1 MAFDPRS
8 GGFFMLTGVTLAG
21 FASGFGVCL
30 FDINSVD
37 ACVEVARQ
45 WQDVFMGVGER
56 ILTWAVALV
65 HAILAHR

>member
-8 GGFFMLTGVTLAG
+8 GGFFMLTGVTIAG

-30 FDINSVD
+30 FDVNTID

-45 WQDVFMGVGER
+45 WQDVFMDMGAK
-56 ILTWAVALV
+56 IITWGIALV
-65 HAILAHR
+65 HAILAQR